1 MDGHRIFTFCDCM
14 FHCNF
19 HSTLPFRGRA
29 VVTYNSHSLFEKVR
43 FSCWTHS
50 WCFHSLLLSP
60 SWLFSFP
67 PLNNMLKFSGWSWWR
82 DGLFG
87 FFIFCLWWNW
97 SSSFVCFSWEES
109 NNVQAAFLFSQVILF
124 PPFLSFPFVFRFIF
138 RFLSFQKQNELNLN
152 KPWNKNTNEKQRIKI
167 MEMEPSSSSSSKTRS
182 LLLFGFSPLSPSYSP
197 SFLSS
202 HFWRWQTNGSN
213 NTSLHSNT
221 TTDVSRK
228 HTFHPFS
235 YIITFFIVKGSKISM
250 IDIRIQ
256 L

>member
-124 PPFLSFPFVFRFIF
+124 PPFLSFRLSFHLSFP
-138 RFLSFQKQNELNLN
+138 FLSKTKWTESQQTMKQKHKWKTKNQNNGNGTLFFFFFFTN
-152 KPWNKNTNEKQRIKI
+152 KLKNINSFE
-167 MEMEPSSSSSSKTRS
+167 
-182 LLLFGFSPLSPSYSP
+182 LLFLSLCFALAFPPSLPHTLQAFSPLTFDGDRQMAQTIRPCIQILQLMSHENILFIP
-197 SFLSS
+197 FHILLRSS
-202 HFWRWQTNGSN
+202 S
-213 NTSLHSNT
+213 
-221 TTDVSRK
+221 
-228 HTFHPFS
+228 
-235 YIITFFIVKGSKISM
+235 
-250 IDIRIQ
+250 
-256 L
+256 